1 MSLYRSLSDLGGKAR
16 GNSREHGGLRP
27 SNVAQNNGKVRG
39 IPWGNCRL
47 ILSEE
52 LDGEVERFLRGGR
65 DEEDAR
71 SSSPWGTQSM
81 GSDDDRV
88 RGIVG
93 RLYFSPVSHP
103 AIRQALENLQMRFVS
118 LPALAVQNLMN
129 KRGPDAL
136 VGSIPGEQVHSKM
149 LLDLCKMCHERGDA
163 LICRSRDV
171 DVVLVPRV
179 PEVAASDSFYFIAYA
194 TNIKAVELCESLRS
208 CRQVAVVLDIDNTL
222 VDAVATT
229 LDDEEWDRV
238 DWIHTTVETYSGK
251 SIPAQ
256 FAHVPNSENEDPRQ
270 DRAFYIHWEV
280 GRMICTFKVHVRRG
294 WGYLRDFLLEN
305 RDRFAPFLCSK
316 GKMEYVQLIWQGLDP
331 GSRLISRDE
340 WRKRITST
348 YPDTLNIAAPKTALI
363 SLGCSSID
371 DNQAETHLAAPIVCI
386 DDNPEAYEQA
396 YRSSVLLVEEY
407 RISDEGP
414 ADFGSIM
421 SQIQERLNTYWD
433 ITCGETGT
441 FAWQAAQSFST
452 AILGAIQKTPMESAD
467 ALAYLQIRC
476 SNQGALL
483 WRQITVESVL
493 RSAQYVS
500 DLDAKESFSPKSVH
514 NYSPESS
521 SGLEEMTRR
530 QSFDSS
536 RSLFNPLREVS
547 HPGKSIQT
555 PIAST
560 RPDASN
566 DDTLLDASMMMKC

>member
-1 MSLYRSLSDLGGKAR
+1 
-16 GNSREHGGLRP
+16 
-27 SNVAQNNGKVRG
+27 
-39 IPWGNCRL
+39 
-47 ILSEE
+47 
-52 LDGEVERFLRGGR
+52 LDEEVEIFLRGMR

-71 SSSPWGTQSM
+71 SPSPWGTESM
-81 GSDDDRV
+81 SSDDDRV

-118 LPALAVQNLMN
+118 LSSLAVQNLMN

-149 LLDLCKMCHERGDA
+149 LLDLCTMCHERGQA
-163 LICRSRDV
+163 LICRARDV

-179 PEVAASDSFYFIAYA
+179 PEAAGNDSFYFIAYA

-208 CRQVAVVLDIDNTL
+208 SRQVAVVLDIDNTL

-229 LDDEEWDRV
+229 LDDDEWDRV

-256 FAHVPNSENEDPRQ
+256 FAHVPNSEDEDPRQ

-280 GRMICTFKVHVRRG
+280 GRMVCTFKVHVRRG
-294 WGYLRDFLLEN
+294 WGHLRDFLLQN

-331 GSRLISRDE
+331 GSRLIRRDE

-371 DNQAETHLAAPIVCI
+371 NQAETHLAAPIICI

-407 RISDEGP
+407 RLSDEGP

-452 AILGAIQKTPMESAD
+452 AILGAMQKTPMESAD

-476 SNQGALL
+476 ANQGALL

-493 RSAQYVS
+493 RSAQYVR

-521 SGLEEMTRR
+521 GGLEEMTRR

-536 RSLFNPLREVS
+536 RSLFNPLREVP
-547 HPGKSIQT
+547 HPEKSLQA
-555 PIAST
+555 PLSST
-560 RPDASN
+560 GPDASN
-566 DDTLLDASMMMKC
+566 DDMLLDASMMMKC